1 MKVRLKTEKLARRQL
16 LGRGSVQA
24 LHKAR
29 APLKL
34 ENGVVLIKTFH
45 FNKYATFMM
54 TKLLSKKS

>member
-1 MKVRLKTEKLARRQL
+1 MRLKKEKLARRQM
-16 LGRGSVQA
+16 LGRGSVQV
-24 LHKAR
+24 LHKER

-34 ENGVVLIKTFH
+34 ENGVVLMKSFH